1 MREERPRPELP
12 EGPLEALERKAKE
25 NRELAALMLGPC
37 AIVQAAALLK
47 FDGIDFTDE
56 TINNLRTA
64 LASTVTRWRAG
75 AGGTTWL

>member
-1 MREERPRPELP
+1 
-12 EGPLEALERKAKE
+12 
-25 NRELAALMLGPC
+25 MLGPC